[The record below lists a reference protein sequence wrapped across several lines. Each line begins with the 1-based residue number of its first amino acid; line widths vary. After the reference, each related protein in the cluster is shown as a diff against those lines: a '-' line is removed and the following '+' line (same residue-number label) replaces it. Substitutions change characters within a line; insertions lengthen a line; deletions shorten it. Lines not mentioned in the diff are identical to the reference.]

1 MARLVLAILL
11 LVVSVSPAFAQA
23 PTGFTEF
30 PWGTAP
36 SVLREQLVARRC
48 KRTTES
54 ARSWFS
60 IQCHDYLVE
69 RLSVPLLRL
78 DFEPASSLA
87 GYSMVV
93 ARASYPALRELALQ
107 RFGRPTSR
115 TGIPFVGQQMWWA
128 WPGVSATLIEKCED
142 ETSCLEVTT
151 AALDGRRT
159 QIREREVRDA
169 TQSF

>member
-1 MARLVLAILL
+1 MAHLVLAILL
-11 LVVSVSPAFAQA
+11 LVVSVSPAAAQA

-36 SVLREQLVARRC
+36 SVLREEFVARRC

-54 ARSWFS
+54 ALSWFS
-60 IQCHDYLVE
+60 IQCHDYAVE

-93 ARASYPALRELALQ
+93 ARASYPALRDLVMQ

-115 TGIPFVGQQMWWA
+115 TAIPFAGQQMWWT
-128 WPGVSATLIEKCED
+128 WPGVSATLIERCED
-142 ETSCLEVTT
+142 GTSCLEVST
-151 AALDGRRT
+151 AALDVRRA
-159 QIREREVRDA
+159 QIRDRQRRESM
-169 TQSF
+169 QSF